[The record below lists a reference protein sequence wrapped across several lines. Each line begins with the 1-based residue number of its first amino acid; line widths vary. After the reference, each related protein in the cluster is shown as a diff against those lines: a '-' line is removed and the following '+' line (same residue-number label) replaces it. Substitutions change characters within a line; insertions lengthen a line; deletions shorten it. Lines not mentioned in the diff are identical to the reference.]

1 MSTYFRPWGVFF
13 FSPFLCPVTQLVRVC
28 VCVCP
33 CLYSYIFV
41 CVIVPVCVC
50 VLYTSPVGTC
60 VHWNRLSL
68 VLDTYEYTACL
79 KQLIW
84 VRHSGRE
91 DQSARVI
98 LKGCIQYIHLGNI
111 RKHELMK
118 KKLPGLSPKAS
129 KKIPDTL
136 YIMKYLI
143 FFYLVYVIHTHTQI
157 CSHKN
162 DFIGLFFVCVHQQ
175 VWQVQTTKNTSA

>member
-1 MSTYFRPWGVFF
+1 M
-13 FSPFLCPVTQLVRVC
+13 
-28 VCVCP
+28 
-33 CLYSYIFV
+33 

-129 KKIPDTL
+129 KKNTR
-136 YIMKYLI
+136 YLI
-143 FFYLVYVIHTHTQI
+143 YYEIPYFLLSCLCYSYTYTNLFTQKWLHRSFFL
-157 CSHKN
+157 C
-162 DFIGLFFVCVHQQ
+162 VCTSRSDRFRQQ
-175 VWQVQTTKNTSA
+175 KILQPSSTKNEIWAWKIL